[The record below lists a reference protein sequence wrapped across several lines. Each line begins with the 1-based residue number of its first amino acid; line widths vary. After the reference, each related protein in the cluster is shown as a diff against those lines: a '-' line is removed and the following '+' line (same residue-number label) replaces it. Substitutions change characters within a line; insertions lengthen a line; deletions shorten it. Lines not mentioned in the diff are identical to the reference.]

1 MEIGDCR
8 GRLEMVRFISW
19 IENTSFVWLRF
30 HSQKE
35 LNWGI
40 ERAESEF
47 GEKISKNVDIK
58 GLLPCTGSLAVY
70 MKIL

>member
-30 HSQKE
+30 IAMNKVGYIQQ
-35 LNWGI
+35 GF
-40 ERAESEF
+40 ES
-47 GEKISKNVDIK
+47 KLWSW
-58 GLLPCTGSLAVY
+58 
-70 MKIL
+70 